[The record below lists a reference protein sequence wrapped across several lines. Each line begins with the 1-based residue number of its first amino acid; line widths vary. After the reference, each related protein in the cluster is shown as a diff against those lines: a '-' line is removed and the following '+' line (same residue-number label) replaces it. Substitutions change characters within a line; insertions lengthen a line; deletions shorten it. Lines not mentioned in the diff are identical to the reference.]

1 MPQQLN
7 PANTS
12 CLSQELRTLIAT
24 RNRPMLTALE
34 MCIEQLERL
43 DQKHEDVRATLYCA
57 RRAADMERDF
67 QTWLRQ
73 T

>member
-1 MPQQLN
+1 MPKQLN
-7 PANTS
+7 PANES
-12 CLSQELRTLIAT
+12 RLSQEVRTLIAT

-43 DQKHEDVRATLYCA
+43 DQKDEEIRATLACA